1 MELQNKYSN
10 TSIYKIVST
19 DTKITECYVGSTID
33 FKRRATQ
40 HKYRC
45 NNEKNKEYHKLVYQ
59 FIREHG
65 GFDNFDIV
73 LIPTKHFNN
82 KLEAE
87 QEERKYIEELKA
99 TLNCR
104 VPSRTNKERV
114 NTNRESIRLYTK
126 IYNNEHREIQ
136 AIQHKAYY
144 AIHKDRIH
152 ARKRELYILKKEQL
166 RHSNENQ
173 DCHDI
178 SKNLTILV
186 LIIIINLMHKHYINL

>member
-10 TSIYKIVST
+10 TSIYKIVCINT
-19 DTKITECYVGSTID
+19 NITECYVGSTID
-33 FKRRATQ
+33 FKRRASQ

-45 NNEKNKEYHKLVYQ
+45 INEKDKEYHKLVYQ

-104 VPSRTNKERV
+104 VPSRTKKERV
-114 NTNRESIRLYTK
+114 NTNRESIRLYQK
-126 IYNNEHREIQ
+126 IYNNDHREIQ
-136 AIQHKAYY
+136 AIKHKSFY
-144 AIHKDRIH
+144 ATNKDRMN
-152 ARKRELYILKKEQL
+152 ARQKELRILKKNQL
-166 RHSNENQ
+166 RHGNGNQ
-173 DCHDI
+173 DCHDNY
-178 SKNLTILV
+178 KNLTILV
-186 LIIIINLMHKHYINL
+186 LLIIITLLHKHYINL

>member
-10 TSIYKIVST
+10 TSIYKIVCT

-104 VPSRTNKERV
+104 VPSRTKKERED
-114 NTNRESIRLYTK
+114 TNREMIRLKQK
-126 IYNNEHREIQ
+126 IYNDAHREIQ
-136 AIQHKAYY
+136 AIKHKAFY
-144 AIHKDRIH
+144 ATNKDRMN
-152 ARKRELYILKKEQL
+152 ARQKELRILKKDQL
-166 RHSNENQ
+166 RHGNENQ
-173 DCHDI
+173 DSEDN
-178 SKNLTILV
+178 SKTLKILI
-186 LIIIINLMHKHYINL
+186 LIIIITLLHKHYINP